1 MAKARNVTTK
11 PVSPFT
17 REGAKFLHPKI
28 AEAVRAA
35 LAPYGVSVART
46 HYTFG
51 AKAQIVMAFEGVAA
65 DGKTQTSIERN
76 AFEKLYADFG
86 MKKTDLDKEFSWG
99 GKTYTVAGLNHKK
112 RGGRR
117 GEPKAIKLLCAEDGR
132 VYWGTATMVRAAIDS
147 HEAESTKKRGTKKDD
162 EVVKTKTVR
171 KTRIRHNADNTD
183 TPAVR
188 RKLKGKKAKAG
199 KAGRRISTF

>member
-1 MAKARNVTTK
+1 MAKARKVATK

-28 AEAVRAA
+28 VEAVKTA
-35 LAPYGVSVART
+35 LAPYGVSVGRT

-51 AKAQIVMAFEGVAA
+51 AKAKIVMAFEGVAA

-76 AFEKLYADFG
+76 AFEKLYADYG
-86 MKKTDLDKEFSWG
+86 MKKTDLDKKFAWG

-132 VYWGTATMVRAAIDS
+132 VYWGTAEMVRAAIVS
-147 HEAESTKKRGTKKDD
+147 HEAKSTKTRGAKKDA
-162 EVVKTKTVR
+162 EVVKTKKVR
-171 KTRIRHNADNTD
+171 KTKIRRNADNTD
-183 TPAVR
+183 TPVVR
-188 RKLKGKKAKAG
+188 RKLKAKKAKAG
-199 KAGRRISTF
+199 KAGRRVSTF